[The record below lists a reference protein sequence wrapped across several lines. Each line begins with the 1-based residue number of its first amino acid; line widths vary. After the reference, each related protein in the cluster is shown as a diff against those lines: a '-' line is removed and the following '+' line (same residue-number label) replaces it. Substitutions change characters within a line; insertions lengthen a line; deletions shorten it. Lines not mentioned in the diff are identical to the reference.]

1 MKHSI
6 EFTAL
11 EYQELIELVFLG
23 EYLKTK
29 DVVPENYKQMTSL
42 PSTRLK
48 NQVLSQASKFNSAHL
63 IQYDPELEGQFFL
76 ANSDDLLDE
85 YFNQ

>member
-48 NQVLSQASKFNSAHL
+48 NQVLSQASKFNSEAL
-63 IQYDPELEGQFFL
+63 VVSYPDLQGQFFL